1 MRYYLK
7 GDLLSHFI
15 VEPTPRK
22 DTGCNKE
29 FPFFWFI
36 QNLASFSVK

>member
-15 VEPTPRK
+15 VEPTPRRV
-22 DTGCNKE
+22 TGADQYKLTE
-29 FPFFWFI
+29 
-36 QNLASFSVK
+36 NL